1 MYLYFFI
8 WIYIIV
14 ANFLSNYK
22 TSLSKLFFIFTIVF
36 LIFFIGLR
44 FQIGG
49 DWYSYQLIYEMFI
62 GEKFKDAIH
71 IAEPGYSLLNIL
83 GLHFGF
89 ADTLFVNLMS
99 AVIIGCFLY
108 LSFVQL
114 NKYWLCLLIY
124 YPCHI
129 LTLSLGYTRQSIAV
143 AIITY
148 SFVKL
153 FENKKI
159 SFIFYVILASMFHR
173 TAILLLIFYPLQL
186 LMNRRNI
193 SILYQFFSLFLTT
206 ALLYISSLYDSNIY
220 TSDDS
225 EISSSGVFMRIAL
238 HIIPLLCY
246 FSFRKKIFLNNN
258 ERQLLDYFVML
269 IIYCLFLA
277 FIYSTLVDRFN
288 FYLIFFDLFV
298 IVSTYKY
305 LNSKSRLLFMSVL
318 VIFYT
323 IFILTWLLNSKFV
336 LAAWTPYQNYLID
349 YLLSYVF

>member
-1 MYLYFFI
+1 MYYYFFI
-8 WIYIIV
+8 WFVIV
-14 ANFLSNYK
+14 IANLFVTYK
-22 TSLSKLFFIFTIVF
+22 TYIGKIFFIFLMLF
-36 LIFFIGLR
+36 LCGFIGLR
-44 FQIGG
+44 YEIGG
-49 DWYSYQLIYEMFI
+49 DWYNYQAIYELFF
-62 GEKFKDAIH
+62 GEKFTAALG

-83 GLHFGF
+83 GVYFEF
-89 ADTLFVNLMS
+89 KDTLLVNLLS
-99 AVIIGCFLY
+99 SFIIISFLY
-108 LSFVQL
+108 LTFIKL
-114 NKYWLCLLIY
+114 KYYWQCLLVY

-148 SFVKL
+148 SFIKL

-193 SILYQFFSLFLTT
+193 SILYQFFSLFLIT

-220 TSDDS
+220 TSNDS

-269 IIYCLFLA
+269 VIYCLFLA
-277 FIYSTLVDRFN
+277 FAYSTLVDRFN

-305 LNSKSRLLFMSVL
+305 LNPKSRVLFISVL
-318 VIFYT
+318 VMFYT
-323 IFILTWLLNSKFV
+323 IFILTWLLNSRFV
-336 LAAWTPYQNYLID
+336 LLAWTPYQNYLTD
-349 YLLSYVF
+349 YLLNYVF